1 MSLATINIV
10 SATQVGEH
18 RLKIGFD
25 DKTVQ
30 EVDFGPFLKRAKHPD
45 VRAYLQPERFSTF
58 HIDYGDL
65 VWGDYDLCFPVIDLY
80 RNCIEHVETMAQA
93 A

>member
-1 MSLATINIV
+1 VSPATINIV

-18 RLKIGFD
+18 RLKIEFD

-30 EVDFGPFLKRAKHPD
+30 EIDFGHFLKRARHPD
-45 VRAYLQPERFSTF
+45 VRAYLQPERFSAF
-58 HIDYGDL
+58 HIEYGEL
-65 VWGDYDLCFPVIDLY
+65 IWGDYDLCFPVIDLY
-80 RNCIEHVETMAQA
+80 RNTIEHAEMMAHA